1 MTILLSLRR
10 MMKQMFAAFAFTQ
23 SITHSLIWM
32 IVVACELL
40 SENVH
45 TYIYIYLSGEMMHGE
60 SVDALGHGK
69 TGRGEA
75 LSEC

>member
-10 MMKQMFAAFAFTQ
+10 MMTKMFAAFAFTQ

-45 TYIYIYLSGEMMHGE
+45 TYIYIFIRRDDAWGE
-60 SVDALGHGK
+60 
-69 TGRGEA
+69 
-75 LSEC
+75 C